1 MFYPVLIDEE
11 RGAVV
16 GAGEPLLPA
25 EKHNGELEWPE
36 PDLEAKVDGHT
47 AVWPIRKDGSW
58 GRWYIG
64 ADTLREFAG
73 KGYVRLGGYD
83 KKRRTWAL
91 QYPFR
96 ALREQIADGRIEVV
110 RYDEVRNVVEL
121 RYAAEPTRRIKTV
134 WHRSRHDAGAYGSDL
149 LVKFL
154 GERRFSFP
162 KSLYAVRDTLAAVVG
177 NKPDALIVDFFAG
190 SGTTLHATALLNA
203 EDSGQRQCI
212 LVTNNEVDE
221 ERARQLIQQGRRRGD
236 PEYERHGIFEAV
248 ARPRVQAALT
258 GLRPDG
264 EPVEGAY
271 LDGRAYSQGFE
282 ENCEFFRLDYL
293 HPDDVELGH
302 AFQAI
307 HPLLWLMAGARRK
320 RAADVTPDHPFAV
333 VAEGA
338 YAVLFD
344 DRALREFIATL
355 NEVDGITHL
364 FLVTNSEDAYAEMA
378 EAVGAG
384 YTTHMLYRDYLRSFR
399 IKAVPA
405 T

>member
-1 MFYPVLIDEE
+1 
-11 RGAVV
+11 
-16 GAGEPLLPA
+16 
-25 EKHNGELEWPE
+25 
-36 PDLEAKVDGHT
+36 
-47 AVWPIRKDGSW
+47 
-58 GRWYIG
+58 
-64 ADTLREFAG
+64 
-73 KGYVRLGGYD
+73 
-83 KKRRTWAL
+83 
-91 QYPFR
+91 
-96 ALREQIADGRIEVV
+96 
-110 RYDEVRNVVEL
+110 
-121 RYAAEPTRRIKTV
+121 
-134 WHRSRHDAGAYGSDL
+134 
-149 LVKFL
+149 
-154 GERRFSFP
+154 
-162 KSLYAVRDTLAAVVG
+162 
-177 NKPDALIVDFFAG
+177 
-190 SGTTLHATALLNA
+190 
-203 EDSGQRQCI
+203 
-212 LVTNNEVDE
+212 
-221 ERARQLIQQGRRRGD
+221 
-236 PEYERHGIFEAV
+236 
-248 ARPRVQAALT
+248 
-258 GLRPDG
+258 LRPDG